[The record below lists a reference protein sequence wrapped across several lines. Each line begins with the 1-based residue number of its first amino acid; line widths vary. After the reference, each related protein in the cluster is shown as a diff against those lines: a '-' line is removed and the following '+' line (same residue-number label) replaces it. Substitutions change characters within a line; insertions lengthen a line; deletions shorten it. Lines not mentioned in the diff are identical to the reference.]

1 MGRIYLELT
10 VEYQSMSSKSSTK
23 KRMALAQH
31 LKMSIDVL
39 EEKVRSL
46 PSNRASLLA
55 LMSR

>member
-1 MGRIYLELT
+1 LT